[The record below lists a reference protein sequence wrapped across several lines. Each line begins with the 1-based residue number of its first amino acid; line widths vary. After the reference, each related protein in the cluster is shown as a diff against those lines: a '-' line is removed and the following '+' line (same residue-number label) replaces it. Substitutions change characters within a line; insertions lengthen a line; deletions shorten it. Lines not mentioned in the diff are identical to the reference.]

1 MTLTGKTSNIK
12 NEGKEMKR
20 LTYLTGNPDKVL
32 EAQKYF
38 GEKLGLEIE
47 IMSPDFDLIEIQA
60 KTCAEVVAFT
70 VKYAANKLG
79 EPVMK
84 SDAGFYIDALGGL
97 PGPYSAY
104 FDKQIGVDKFLEL
117 FKNEKN
123 RKARIE
129 HCWAYCEP
137 GKEPKVFSG
146 GSTGT
151 IALEASGESSRWLD
165 HFFIPNGETK
175 TISAIRDKDYEKS
188 NVFWGDAKE
197 QLAEWLKSK

>member
-1 MTLTGKTSNIK
+1 M
-12 NEGKEMKR
+12 
-20 LTYLTGNPDKVL
+20 YLTTNPDKIR

-38 GEKLGLEIE
+38 GEKLGFEIE
-47 IMSPDFDLIEIQA
+47 IMNPDFELIEIQA
-60 KTCAEVVAFT
+60 KTCSEVVSFT
-70 VKYAANKLG
+70 VKYAADKLG
-79 EPVMK
+79 IAVIK

-137 GKEPKVFSG
+137 RKEPIVFAD
-146 GSTGT
+146 GSIGT
-151 IALEASGESSRWLD
+151 ISMTASGESSRWLD
-165 HFFIPNGETK
+165 HFFIPDGETE
-175 TISAIRDKDYEKS
+175 TISAIRDKNYEKS
-188 NVFWGDAKE
+188 NVFWGNAKE
-197 QLAEWLKSK
+197 QLANWLKINL

>member
-1 MTLTGKTSNIK
+1 MTKLV
-12 NEGKEMKR
+12 
-20 LTYLTGNPDKVL
+20 YLTTNPDKIQ

-38 GEKLGLEIE
+38 EERLKLEIE
-47 IMSPDFDLIEIQA
+47 IMNPSFELIEIQA
-60 KTCAEVVAFT
+60 KTCLEVVAFT
-70 VKYAANKLG
+70 VKYAADKLG
-79 EPVMK
+79 KAVIK

-137 GKEPKVFSG
+137 NKKPVVFSG
-146 GSTGT
+146 GSIGT
-151 IALEASGESSRWLD
+151 IAMTASGESSRWLD
-165 HFFIPNGETK
+165 HFFVPDGEIE
-175 TISAIRDKDYEKS
+175 TISAIRDRDYEKS

-197 QLAEWLKSK
+197 QLAKWLKDNLKI

>member
-1 MTLTGKTSNIK
+1 
-12 NEGKEMKR
+12 MKK
-20 LTYLTGNPDKVL
+20 LTYLTGSPDKMR

-79 EPVMK
+79 KPVIK

-97 PGPYSAY
+97 PGPYNTY

-117 FKNEKN
+117 FRNEKN
-123 RKARIE
+123 REAQLE

-137 GKEPKVFSG
+137 NQEPKVFSG

-165 HFFIPNGETK
+165 HFFIPDGETK
-175 TISAIRDKDYEKS
+175 TISVIRDKDYEKS
-188 NVFWGDAKE
+188 NKFWGDAKE